1 MITFDLSKALDEGPS
16 GEKKKDRMKGSVH
29 PYLLALKPHFEAAAS
44 VDNAAHMRAYMKDIF
59 VFYGIK
65 ADERREIQKE
75 FWKSEDLPELA
86 DLSTIVK
93 DAWSLPQREYQYF
106 AMELVKK
113 FMKQLEPEH
122 FKMIEG
128 MLGGKQ
134 WWDSI
139 DFVAP
144 QLAGGMFQRFPELR
158 TQAVE
163 KWTASRN
170 MWLNRSAIIF
180 QLKYK
185 DNTNLNILFG
195 VIEKFK
201 GSKEFFIQKAIGW
214 ALREY
219 SKTSPKAVSAF
230 VKSTELASLSQREA
244 LKRVV

>member
-1 MITFDLSKALDEGPS
+1 
-16 GEKKKDRMKGSVH
+16 MKGSVH
-29 PYLLALKPHFEAAAS
+29 PYLLALKPKFEAAAN
-44 VDNAAHMRAYMKDIF
+44 VEQAAQMRAYMKDNF

-65 ADERREIQKE
+65 AEARRAIQKE
-75 FWKSEDLPELA
+75 FWKSEDLPELT
-86 DLSTIVK
+86 DLPQIVK

-113 FMKQLEPEH
+113 FGRQLGPEH

-128 MLGGKQ
+128 MLSGKQ

-139 DFVAP
+139 DYVAP
-144 QLAGGMFQRFPELR
+144 QLAGALFQRFPELR
-158 TQAVE
+158 TPAVE
-163 KWTASRN
+163 KWTGSRN
-170 MWLNRSAIIF
+170 IWLNRSAIIF

-185 DNTNLNILFG
+185 EETNLEILFG
-195 VIEKFK
+195 VIGKFK

-230 VKSTELASLSQREA
+230 VKSIELASLSRREA
-244 LKRVV
+244 MKRVA